1 MSSRKQLQTQRVRN
15 SRAREASMA
24 AIGNRGGGRRSKGE
38 RFFVGTRVPVAHQDQ
53 LKEAAAR
60 DNLSVSEFVENLIV
74 SAVNDPKHGSGRKGP
89 DRLSL
94 TA

>member
-1 MSSRKQLQTQRVRN
+1 
-15 SRAREASMA
+15 MA
-24 AIGNRGGGRRSKGE
+24 ATGNRGGGRRSKGE
-38 RFFVGTRVPVAHQDQ
+38 RFFVGTRVPVAHQAQ

-60 DNLSVSEFVENLIV
+60 SNLTVSEFVENLIV
-74 SAVNDPKHGSGRKGP
+74 SAVDDQQHGSGRNGS